1 MRIFLTDYRTAWTP
15 NVRLIGDIKYP
26 QSVHVFEDTYKRVAS
41 GMIYPPHK
49 VAEKVLDPI
58 LCERLRNEDCRTAFV
73 LAGGNAHFAGL
84 NARHYDS
91 SLSYTYKFLPFS
103 LTQVYAGRIAQ
114 SIGACDHISTDA
126 SACASSLKVMM
137 DVQNLIQRWKFDR
150 VIVLSVEDAVS
161 NSVLEFFGE
170 ARASLSY
177 QDELYGVEPSA
188 FDSRNGGFRV
198 AQGSVMAV
206 FESETYANR
215 QGHQPQAELVTAYSG
230 SESCSNAIGQRPDGA
245 GFANVIRWAMTDA
258 GLDAEHIAVV
268 KTHGTGTDSN
278 NTAERSA
285 LESTLGTFVATSF
298 KPTIGHTMGVSG
310 LLETCLLLDS
320 VQQGIIPKIQN
331 RTEQD
336 DIFLSEDREFTGG
349 NILSLAAGMGNIYSS
364 AIFRVAG
371 DMLETRG

>member
-1 MRIFLTDYRTAWTP
+1 MKIFLTDYRTAWTP

-49 VAEKVLDPI
+49 VAEKVLDPA
-58 LCERLRNEDCRTAFV
+58 LCERLRNQDCRTAFV

-84 NARHYDS
+84 NARAYDS

-114 SIGACDHISTDA
+114 SLGACDHISTDA

-150 VIVLSVEDAVS
+150 VIVLAVEDAVS

-177 QDELYGVEPSA
+177 QDELSGVHPSA
-188 FDSRNGGFRV
+188 FDSVNGGFRV

-206 FESETYANR
+206 FESEQYVNR
-215 QGHQPQAELVTAYSG
+215 AGHQPQAELVTAYSG
-230 SESCSNAIGQRPDGA
+230 SESCANAIGQRPDGE
-245 GFANVIRWAMTDA
+245 GFANVISVVMNDA
-258 GLDAEHIAVV
+258 GLQPEHIAVV
-268 KTHGTGTDSN
+268 KTHGTGTASN
-278 NTAERSA
+278 NVSERAA
-285 LESTLGTFVATSF
+285 LESTLGKFVATSF

-320 VQQGIIPKIQN
+320 AKQGVIPKIPN

-336 DIFLSEDREFTGG
+336 EVFLSQDREFTGG
-349 NILSLAAGMGNIYSS
+349 HIISLAAGMGNIYSS
-364 AIFRVAG
+364 AIFRVA
-371 DMLETRG
+371 DHMLETRI

>member
-1 MRIFLTDYRTAWTP
+1 MKIFLTDYRTAWTP

-26 QSVHVFEDTYKRVAS
+26 QSVHVFEDTYRRVAS

-49 VAEKVLDPI
+49 VAEKVLDPA
-58 LCERLRNEDCRTAFV
+58 LCERLRNEGCRTAFV

-84 NARHYDS
+84 NPRHYNT
-91 SLSYTYKFLPFS
+91 SLSYTYKFLPFT

-137 DVQNLIQRWKFDR
+137 DVQSLIQRWHFDR
-150 VIVLSVEDAVS
+150 VVVLAVEDGVS

-170 ARASLSY
+170 ARASLTY
-177 QDELYGVEPSA
+177 EQELAGQLPSA
-188 FDSRNGGFRV
+188 FDSQNGGFRI
-198 AQGSVMAV
+198 AQGAVMAV
-206 FESETYANR
+206 FESEAYAR
-215 QGHQPQAELVTAYSG
+215 AMAHKPCAELVSAYSG
-230 SESCSNAIGQRPDGA
+230 AEACNNAIGQRSDGA
-245 GFANVIRWAMTDA
+245 GFASVIRMVMADA
-258 GLDAEHIAVV
+258 HLDAEDIAVV
-268 KTHGTGTDSN
+268 KTHGTGTESN
-278 NTAERSA
+278 NQAERAA

-320 VQQGIIPKIQN
+320 VQQGVIPKIPN

-336 DIFLSEDREFTGG
+336 DIFLSQDREFTGG
-349 NILSLAAGMGNIYSS
+349 RILSLAAGMGNIYSA
-364 AIFRVAG
+364 AIFDTEIA
-371 DMLETRG
+371 